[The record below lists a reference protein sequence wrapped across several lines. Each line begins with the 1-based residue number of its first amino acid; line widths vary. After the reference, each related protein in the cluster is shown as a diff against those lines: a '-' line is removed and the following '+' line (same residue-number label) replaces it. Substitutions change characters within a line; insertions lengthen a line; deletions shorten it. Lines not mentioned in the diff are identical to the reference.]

1 MSKKNKLQKGDKVT
15 PNAKYMDMA
24 THAGEE
30 MTVTDTVV
38 LCGTPCVWVDHPSF
52 HGAYA
57 EDGFGLIQRQ
67 QADL

>member
-1 MSKKNKLQKGDKVT
+1 
-15 PNAKYMDMA
+15 
-24 THAGEE
+24 

-57 EDGFGLIQRQ
+57 EDGFDLIQRQ